1 VGGGVGFVLGTPI
14 LVTTSRQLVFQRMKI
29 GGEETMALACEKGY
43 LRRMQGKIKRKERTG
58 NLPILYKFTIYLYL
72 SV

>member
-1 VGGGVGFVLGTPI
+1 
-14 LVTTSRQLVFQRMKI
+14 MKI